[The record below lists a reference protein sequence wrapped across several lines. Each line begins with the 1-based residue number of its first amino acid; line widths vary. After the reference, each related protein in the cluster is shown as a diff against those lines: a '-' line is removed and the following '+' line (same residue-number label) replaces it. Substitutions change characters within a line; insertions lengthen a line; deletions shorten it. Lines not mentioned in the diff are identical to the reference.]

1 MANQLSITVSRR
13 LQKTTPSCALVKLS
27 MKQRYEFENVFDLF
41 IWLDQFRN
49 DQKEGI
55 LQIKTVRVNSTCLIW
70 STVSNLPLGMS
81 YLEYIE
87 WQNRL
92 LRQYLNEQ

>member
-13 LQKTTPSCALVKLS
+13 LQKVTPSCALVKLS
-27 MKQRYEFENVFDLF
+27 MKQRYEFENVHDLF
-41 IWLDQFRN
+41 MWLDQFRS
-49 DQKEGI
+49 DQKEGK

-70 STVSNLPLGMS
+70 STANNLPLGWS
-81 YLEYIE
+81 YLEFLE
-87 WQNRL
+87 WENTL